1 MGNKLSSAMTQEETE
16 RVQHIIVEVLS
27 TFDAEFSVHLREAVI
42 AAHSRT
48 HSRTHSLTRSSSQCV
63 GKDGGLDGEM
73 RACKLPDCPVPDY
86 ILKSGTMFKK
96 GMSDCVS
103 K

>member
-27 TFDAEFSVHLREAVI
+27 TFDAEFSVHFREAVI

-48 HSRTHSLTRSSSQCV
+48 HALTHSLAHRPSV
-63 GKDGGLDGEM
+63 WGRMVDWMG
-73 RACKLPDCPVPDY
+73 R
-86 ILKSGTMFKK
+86 
-96 GMSDCVS
+96 
-103 K
+103 

>member
-27 TFDAEFSVHLREAVI
+27 TFDAEFSVHFREAVI
-42 AAHSRT
+42 AA

-63 GKDGGLDGEM
+63 WKDGGLDGDM
-73 RACKLPDCPVPDY
+73 SACK
-86 ILKSGTMFKK
+86 T
-96 GMSDCVS
+96 
-103 K
+103 